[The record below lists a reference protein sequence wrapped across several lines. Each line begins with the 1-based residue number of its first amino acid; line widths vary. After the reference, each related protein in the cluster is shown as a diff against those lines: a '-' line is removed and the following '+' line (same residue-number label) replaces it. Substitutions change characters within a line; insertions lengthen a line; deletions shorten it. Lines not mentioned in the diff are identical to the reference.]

1 MDDRW
6 RYESARDL
14 GLSNADR
21 ARSIRREVGLLT
33 TMMTTL
39 RWVVV
44 RCYLRVFHR
53 LRVEGAEHLPG
64 GLPIILVANH
74 SSHLDALVLASVLS
88 ADQNRR
94 VFPVAAGDHFFETR
108 VAAVFTSLLMNALPI
123 WRKNC
128 GAHAL
133 EELRARLGDVPE
145 PCGYILFP
153 EGTRS
158 RMGEMSRFKP
168 GIGRLVA
175 ATNVPVVPCFLAGAH
190 AAFPPDRRWP
200 RPGKVVLKIGEPLM
214 FAEMPNDKEG
224 WRSIA
229 KLLEQKVRRL
239 RDRPTGAGGG
249 QQQRAVVNN

>member
-1 MDDRW
+1 MDDQW
-6 RYESARDL
+6 RYDSARDL
-14 GLSNADR
+14 GLSDSER
-21 ARSIRREVGLLT
+21 ARSVRREVGLLT
-33 TMMTTL
+33 TVMTTL

-44 RCYLRVFHR
+44 RCYLRLLHR
-53 LRVEGAEHLPG
+53 LQVEGKELLPK

-74 SSHLDALVLASVLS
+74 SSHLDALTLASVLS
-88 ADQNRR
+88 VEQNRR

-108 VAAVFTSLLMNALPI
+108 VVALFTSLLMNALPI

-158 RMGEMSRFKP
+158 RSGEMAKFKP

-175 ATNVPVVPCFLAGAH
+175 GTNVPVVPCYLAGAH

-200 RPGKVVLKIGEPLM
+200 RPGKVVLKIGEPLV
-214 FAEMPNDKEG
+214 FAEMPNDKAG
-224 WRSIA
+224 WRQVA
-229 KLLEQKVRRL
+229 DLLEQQVRRL
-239 RDRPTGAGGG
+239 GERPAMDAGAAD
-249 QQQRAVVNN
+249 QRT